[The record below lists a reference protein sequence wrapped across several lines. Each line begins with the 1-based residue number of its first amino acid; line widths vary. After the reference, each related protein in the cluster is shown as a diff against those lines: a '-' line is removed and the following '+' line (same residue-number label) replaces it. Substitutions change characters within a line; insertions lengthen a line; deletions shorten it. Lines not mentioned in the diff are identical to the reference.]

1 MTLLLTF
8 IPLDWPDKPVPEMLH
23 AGLLLK
29 LPIVLLM
36 LCHIDVRDHVD
47 EKYALRI
54 DGKAFIETGR
64 VYGARMACRA
74 ADWAWKRDLG

>member
-1 MTLLLTF
+1 
-8 IPLDWPDKPVPEMLH
+8 MLH

-54 DGKAFIETGR
+54 DGKAVIETGR
-64 VYGARMACRA
+64 VWCTNGMSRR
-74 ADWAWKRDLG
+74 